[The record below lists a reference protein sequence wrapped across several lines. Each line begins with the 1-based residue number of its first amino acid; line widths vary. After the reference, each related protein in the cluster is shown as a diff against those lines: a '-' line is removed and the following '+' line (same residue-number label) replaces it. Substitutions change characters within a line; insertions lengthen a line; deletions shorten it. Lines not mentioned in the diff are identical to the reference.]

1 VREQER
7 ANCAWTQEDP
17 LIFRTHVMVGV
28 VSEGMDVIQQLA
40 LLAVDRDNSPLT
52 PNHVTS
58 VRASLLSSADLEHLP
73 T

>member
-1 VREQER
+1 
-7 ANCAWTQEDP
+7 
-17 LIFRTHVMVGV
+17 MVGV